1 MSERAVVYFDYLCPY
16 SWRLAELIALSGAS
30 QHVEWRHVSV
40 YQLDHDTRWRL
51 EKSAE
56 RFQWQI
62 WNIPLE
68 PEDGS
73 GCKGLLPFLAS
84 VAARCQGPLAHDR
97 FRLGL
102 LRAFHYEGR
111 PMNRETIGSVA
122 RAAGLHVPR
131 FWRDLDNPEN
141 RTALAHE
148 HMRAVAAEVVS
159 TPSVVFPGSHV
170 AHLRFKRVPATTD
183 EALGL
188 VAAAFGLL
196 PGAGRAVDSVTGV
209 ELN

>member
-1 MSERAVVYFDYLCPY
+1 MSQRAVVYFDYLCPY
-16 SWRLAELIALSGAS
+16 SWRLAELISLTGAAH
-30 QHVEWRHVSV
+30 HVEWRHASA
-40 YQLDHDTRWRL
+40 YQLDHDSRRRL
-51 EKSAE
+51 EKSAD

-62 WNIPLE
+62 WNIPLD

-84 VAARCQGPLAHDR
+84 VAARCQGPSAHDR
-97 FRLGL
+97 FRMGL
-102 LRAFHYEGR
+102 LRAFHFEGR
-111 PMNRETIGSVA
+111 PMTRDTIGSVA
-122 RAAGLHVPR
+122 RATGLHVPR

-148 HMRAVAAEVVS
+148 HMRAVSADVVS

-170 AHLRFKRVPATTD
+170 AHLRFKRVPATSD

-196 PGAGRAVDSVTGV
+196 PGGNPAVDSVTGV